1 MKNYKFFQKSYK
13 KTIFYSFKFLFFVL
27 NDWLFCSNKNYF
39 EELNMRQM
47 KLEKPGGLDK
57 FKLNE
62 VDIPKPGQNEI
73 LIKINASSLN
83 YHDLMCALGLIPTD
97 DGRVLLGDAAGEV
110 VDKGKDVEMWEVG
123 DKVMSACF
131 PNWIDG
137 PPKYE
142 LLSFIGDN
150 QDGYATEY
158 IAIEQS
164 AVTKMPSTWT
174 LQEAATLPCAGL
186 TAWRALVDEG
196 KLQPG
201 ESVLVQGTGG
211 VSIIALQ
218 LAKEMG
224 AKVIA
229 TTSSEEK
236 AEKLRKL
243 GADEVINYK
252 EHKKWGEKVLE
263 LTNNEGVDHV
273 IEVGGGE
280 TFNESIRAVK
290 LGGHIAL
297 IGVLSGPAASELV
310 LPRIFLKQV
319 RTSGIAMANHQSQIA
334 MVEYLENSKIKPII
348 SDSFDLAELASAF
361 QHQID
366 NKHFG
371 KISITME

>member
-1 MKNYKFFQKSYK
+1 
-13 KTIFYSFKFLFFVL
+13 
-27 NDWLFCSNKNYF
+27 
-39 EELNMRQM
+39 MRQM
-47 KLEKPGGLDK
+47 QLAKPGGLDK

-62 VDIPKPGQNEI
+62 LDIPKPNDNEI
-73 LIKINASSLN
+73 LIKVNASSLN

-97 DGRVLLGDAAGEV
+97 DGRVLLGDAAGEI
-110 VDKGKDVEMWEVG
+110 VETGAAVKNWQVG

-137 PPKYE
+137 PPRYE

-158 IAIEQS
+158 IAIQET
-164 AVTKMPSTWT
+164 AVTKMPSKWS

-196 KLQPG
+196 RLQSG

-218 LAKEMG
+218 FAKEMG

-236 AEKLRKL
+236 AEKLKAL
-243 GADEVINYK
+243 GADEIINYK
-252 EHKKWGEKVLE
+252 EHPKWGEKVLE
-263 LTNNEGVDHV
+263 LTDNEGVDHV
-273 IEVGGGE
+273 VEVGGGE

-297 IGVLSGPAASELV
+297 IGVLSGPAANELV

-319 RTSGIAMANHQSQIA
+319 RTSGIAMANHQSQKA
-334 MVEYLENSKIKPII
+334 MVEYLENSEIKPVI
-348 SDSFDLAELASAF
+348 SDTFDLAELAEAF